1 MSLKEFFENYDGNA
15 IISIE
20 GYCEEASYD
29 YYTEVDEEWL
39 SDDNPN
45 HYKPSCL
52 AKESWWEEIKD
63 RRVKSWGVIGGGIYK
78 VEIMIKLE

>member
-20 GYCEEASYD
+20 GYCEE
-29 YYTEVDEEWL
+29 WL
-39 SDDNPN
+39 SDDNP
-45 HYKPSCL
+45 K
-52 AKESWWEEIKD
+52 KESWWEEIKD